1 MKKVFLILVAGAFAL
16 SSCGGNEETVA
27 EKKAC
32 DANDLE
38 SAVTCLC
45 DLYEQY
51 DNSEDLSDDEF
62 NALDDKINMF
72 NDEID
77 KAIDAGKYKSADMY
91 EFADKINCRL

>member
-1 MKKVFLILVAGAFAL
+1 MLVAGAFVV
-16 SSCGGNEETVA
+16 SSCGGNEEAVA

-51 DNSEDLSDDEF
+51 DNSADLSDDEF
-62 NALDDKINMF
+62 YALDEKINKF

-77 KAIDAGKYKSADMY
+77 NAIDAGKYKSADMY
-91 EFADKINCRL
+91 ELADKIGCRL